1 MGYGARV
8 PVGAHGCCG
17 CGVAPPSGPLRFCS
31 DLTYNALTGSVPSS
45 LSALTNLAFLY
56 VPPSCQRRLRV
67 RPRRVGSVGNAP
79 SGAACR
85 GMHVGGIEQG
95 RCGSRAVAVVSEGT
109 SGMRC
114 DYYGVLKGHPSL
126 WGTVRGYRRGT
137 WLLWVRRSTAERPS
151 PLRVSESASGVQQTQ
166 PERADGE
173 CAELALRAHK
183 AFIPVRAPFLPTALV
198 RAADV
203 GRIGRLCSEQRVM
216 SGGACRGHRAGAV
229 RQQGCCGGLR
239 ADLGHAM

>member
-31 DLTYNALTGSVPSS
+31 DLTYNSLTGSVPSS

-67 RPRRVGSVGNAP
+67 RPRRVGLVGSAP

-114 DYYGVLKGHPSL
+114 DYYEVLKGHPSHGVRCA
-126 WGTVRGYRRGT
+126 GTGRGT
-137 WLLWVRRSTAERPS
+137 WLLWVRRSTVERPS

-183 AFIPVRAPFLPTALV
+183 AFIPVRASCLPTALACAAEDV
-198 RAADV
+198 RT
-203 GRIGRLCSEQRVM
+203 GRLCSEQHGM
-216 SGGACRGHRAGAV
+216 SGDACRGHRAGAV
-229 RQQGCCGGLR
+229 RQQGRCGTLR
-239 ADLGHAM
+239 GDLGYAM